1 MRDLFRKS
9 HEFNFFQA
17 VWLVERMFP
26 ESGRLGT
33 GDDLRQEPLRIETFN
48 SLGFPAADVAAVLPP
63 LTPAQERE
71 ELERK
76 LRNQVI
82 EIPDGFAENPAAAVS
97 ESGRPLRMRVTFMG
111 LYGVSS
117 PLPAYFVDPITLRLR
132 EYFELKKFIDVFTH
146 RLYSLFYR
154 AWKKYRPQTQFE
166 TARPDPFTQRLLALS
181 GQWPDTVAPAG
192 DARKAPRAPQ
202 ADLRRIAFARF
213 FGNRVRSAKCL
224 EQMLVGVFGFP
235 RVKIGQNLPRRVE
248 IPKVSR
254 LGDKVATLGSAR
266 LGKTMPDRAS
276 WFRVTI
282 GPVSSETFASLR
294 RPGWE
299 EQEPASA
306 ASGQPLWRQVRER
319 IDAFLL
325 DPLDYEV
332 EVLLD
337 ATTSDAPTVGDSRT
351 RLGAGAWLGDKPR
364 ESVTLRF

>member
-17 VWLVERMFP
+17 VWLLERMFP
-26 ESGRLGT
+26 EAGRLGT

-71 ELERK
+71 ELERT
-76 LRNQVI
+76 LRNQAVVI
-82 EIPDGFAENPAAAVS
+82 PADFAENPAAAVT

-117 PLPAYFVDPITLRLR
+117 PLPAYFVDPITLRRR

-166 TARPDPFTQRLLALS
+166 TAKPDPFTQRLLALS
-181 GQWPDTVAPAG
+181 GQWPDTVSPVGA
-192 DARKAPRAPQ
+192 ARGPQ

-224 EQMLVGVFGFP
+224 EQMLEGVFGFP
-235 RVKIGQNLPRRVE
+235 RVRVRQNLSRRVE
-248 IPKVSR
+248 IPKISR
-254 LGDKVATLGSAR
+254 LGARDAALGTAR
-266 LGKTMPDRAS
+266 LGRTMADRAS

-282 GPVSSETFASLR
+282 GPVSGDIFDSLR

-299 EQEPASA
+299 AQDKAPSSHPSA
-306 ASGQPLWRQVRER
+306 LWRRVRDR

-332 EVLLD
+332 EVILD
-337 ATTSDAPTVGDSRT
+337 ATSTEAPRIGSTRH
-351 RLGAGAWLGDKPR
+351 RLGAGAWLGNKPR
-364 ESVTLRF
+364 ESVVLRF